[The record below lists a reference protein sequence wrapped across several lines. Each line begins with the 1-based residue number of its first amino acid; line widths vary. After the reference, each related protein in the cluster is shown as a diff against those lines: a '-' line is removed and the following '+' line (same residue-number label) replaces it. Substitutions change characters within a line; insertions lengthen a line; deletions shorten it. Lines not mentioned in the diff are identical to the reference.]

1 MMIGDEIKAAKEE
14 ARRGR
19 GGVGV
24 GEGRWAECSSV
35 VMFVYSWPLHIW
47 M

>member
-1 MMIGDEIKAAKEE
+1 MIGDEIKAAKEE

-19 GGVGV
+19 GGVG
-24 GEGRWAECSSV
+24 EGRWDECSIV
-35 VMFVYSWPLHIW
+35 VMLVFSWLFHIW